1 MADADDKVG
10 PAPPTAGEQ
19 VEMTSA
25 ADDGGA
31 PKVKSLEPPEII
43 RNMTPEQRHELEVRV
58 KRKIDFRILPMIV
71 LMYIL
76 NYIDRYVFLC
86 FVYSASSEKLSNEN
100 LRNNIAA
107 ARYAGLEDDLKL
119 DKNGTQFSVS
129 TYESRRR
136 DPMLTMEDCRE
147 HPVRRLY
154 HHAGPFEFGSE

>member
-76 NYIDRYVFLC
+76 NYIDRFVFLC
-86 FVYSASSEKLSNEN
+86 FTCSASSEKLSDEN
-100 LRNNIAA
+100 QGIISPQ
-107 ARYAGLEDDLKL
+107 L
-119 DKNGTQFSVS
+119 D
-129 TYESRRR
+129 
-136 DPMLTMEDCRE
+136 MLGWRMT
-147 HPVRRLY
+147 
-154 HHAGPFEFGSE
+154 